1 MKKYLAL
8 ASVLAIGIASAAG
21 VATSRAATTTTT
33 PTPQVEKTAVVDTDT
48 VQQGDQ
54 TTPDTVGVKAVE
66 NGETVGA
73 PSESASASESAVEEP
88 GDQSLPGGGHQ
99 DAPGVNV
106 DHQFDGVE

>member
-21 VATSRAATTTTT
+21 VATSRAATTTST
-33 PTPQVEKTAVVDTDT
+33 PAPQVEKTAVVDTDS

-54 TTPDTVGVKAVE
+54 TTPDVTGVKAVE
-66 NGETVGA
+66 NGETA
-73 PSESASASESAVEEP
+73 SAQSESASASESTAAEP
-88 GDQSLPGGGHQ
+88 GDQGLPGGGHQ